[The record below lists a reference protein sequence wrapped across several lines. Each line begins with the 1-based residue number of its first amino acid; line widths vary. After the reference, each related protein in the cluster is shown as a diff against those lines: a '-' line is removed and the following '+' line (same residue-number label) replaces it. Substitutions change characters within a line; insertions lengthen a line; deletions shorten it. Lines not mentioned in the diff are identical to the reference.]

1 MSAGESSRQMKWSIL
16 LAIQNG
22 AAKIL
27 PAFASRH
34 WQMRHLMKDKTLKI
48 LVLSSTRKERD
59 GIAEYTRQVFRPEFQ
74 KQEEIDFRIADITP
88 RNMLAA
94 PFQKANV
101 LHIQHEFFMFDRL
114 VGLSAMFYYPYLW
127 FWSKLLGF
135 KIITTI
141 HSTYNVDDLAG
152 ALPHFARFKWLFP
165 LGSLY
170 IRLHLLLV
178 GKLSDRIVILSK
190 IGLKNIGRVFS
201 VRDMER
207 KVRYTHLGNYA
218 SNIRMQKHGL
228 LAQKFGLDP
237 ADKIFTL
244 FGFAFPIKGYE
255 YGIYAMDILV
265 NQRGRKNI
273 RLAIIS
279 GETGKGTFP
288 GGGQGGTYIGWLK
301 QLTAERKLDS
311 YVVFTGYLAN
321 DDPLLEDIF
330 AETLCFVF
338 PYLDR
343 NFPSGAI
350 STTLATGKPMLVTDI
365 AAFQEYEDLP
375 SFPEKDATALA
386 SRMEQLIDDPTVV
399 DRVGEITRR
408 NTEKFGMSRIFTR
421 HLEIYRELGI

>member
-1 MSAGESSRQMKWSIL
+1 
-16 LAIQNG
+16 
-22 AAKIL
+22 
-27 PAFASRH
+27 
-34 WQMRHLMKDKTLKI
+34 MKDKPLKI

-74 KQEEIDFRIADITP
+74 KSGEIEVAIADITP
-88 RNMLAA
+88 GNMLAA
-94 PFQKANV
+94 PFKKADV

-127 FWSKLLGF
+127 FWSKVLGY
-135 KIITTI
+135 KIVTTI

-152 ALPHFARFKWLFP
+152 ALPHFAKFKWLFP

-170 IRLHLLLV
+170 MRLHLFIV
-178 GKLSDRIVILSK
+178 GKLSERIVILSRV
-190 IGLKNIGRVFS
+190 GLENLQRVIS
-201 VRDMER
+201 ARDMAA
-207 KVRYTHLGNYA
+207 KVRYIHLGNYA
-218 SNIRMQKHGL
+218 SNIRMQQHGL
-228 LAQKFGLDP
+228 LQKKVGI
-237 ADKIFTL
+237 AASDKIFTL

-273 RLAIIS
+273 KLAIIS
-279 GETGKGTFP
+279 GETGKGSFP

-301 QLTAERKLDS
+301 QLTAERKLEP
-311 YVVFTGYLAN
+311 YVIFTGYLAN
-321 DDPLLEDIF
+321 DDPLLEEIF

-365 AAFQEYEDLP
+365 RCFQEYEDLP
-375 SFPEKDATALA
+375 TFSEKNAAELA
-386 SRMEQLIDDPTVV
+386 SRMEQLMDDSTVAAKAS
-399 DRVGEITRR
+399 EITKR
-408 NTEKFGMSRIFTR
+408 NTEKFGMDRIFAR
-421 HLEIYRELGI
+421 HLEVYREL